1 MAFHR
6 LTRTHPRLSLAAA
19 VGLAGAWLI
28 PAGDTVQHILAGWN
42 LGVWLYLLLVLY
54 LSWTASPEKVRKVAG
69 VEDENA
75 GLVLLTVCIAAI
87 ASLAAVT
94 LQLVS
99 SRGLQGTALAVHYLY
114 TGLTVAGSW
123 LLIGCIF
130 TLHYA
135 RLFYTG
141 QNHEPHCASLMA
153 SATRITGTSTTSRS
167 PSAWRCKP
175 RTWASPGV
183 GCGGWCWRIRW
194 WASCSIRRF
203 WGSLSTSLPGCWVK
217 QAARLKNLR
226 VERQRTPRN
235 PMVT

>member
-6 LTRTHPRLSLAAA
+6 LTRTHPRLSIAAL
-19 VGLAGAWLI
+19 VGIVGAFLI

-42 LGVWLYLLLVLY
+42 LGVWLYLLLVLW
-54 LSWTASPEKVRKVAG
+54 LTCKATAHKVRKVARI
-69 VEDENA
+69 EDENA

-99 SRGLQGTALAVHYLY
+99 SRGLQGSALALHYLY

-130 TLHYA
+130 SLHYA

-141 QNHEPHCASLMA
+141 EGPEL
-153 SATRITGTSTTSRS
+153 
-167 PSAWRCKP
+167 PL
-175 RTWASPGV
+175 
-183 GCGGWCWRIRW
+183 
-194 WASCSIRRF
+194 RF
-203 WGSLSTSLPGCWVK
+203 ADG
-217 QAARLKNLR
+217 
-226 VERQRTPRN
+226 ERN
-235 PMVT
+235 PDYWDFHYFSFTISVAVQTSDVGVAGKGLRRVVLAHSVVGFVFNTAILGFTINIAAGLLG